1 MACQSYDA
9 NYKALIILQK
19 TSLVLLNS
27 AIHLLN
33 GQINT
38 GMRPKQHSYRHLPA
52 AQPRALGS
60 LPAWPYNLRT
70 LFVELVMP
78 NLHLADLTA
87 EIEAN
92 VRRALAEDIGSG
104 DITARL
110 IPAERLAKAT
120 IITRDNAVISGTAWV
135 DAVFRQLDPR
145 VAVHWQVA
153 DGERVSPNQVL
164 FHLEGP
170 ARSLLS
176 GERSALN
183 FLQMLSGVATHAQ
196 QLADQVAQ
204 TQVKLLDTRK
214 TLPGLRL
221 AQKYAVTCG
230 GCHNHRIGLYDAFL
244 IKENHIA
251 ACGGIA
257 QAISA
262 AHKIAPGKPV
272 EIEVESLAE
281 LKEALAAGAD
291 IIMLDELSMDDM
303 REAVR
308 LNAGKAKLEASG
320 GINEST
326 LLPIAQTGVDY
337 ISIGAMTKDVKA
349 VDLSMRLSL

>member
-1 MACQSYDA
+1 
-9 NYKALIILQK
+9 
-19 TSLVLLNS
+19 
-27 AIHLLN
+27 
-33 GQINT
+33 
-38 GMRPKQHSYRHLPA
+38 
-52 AQPRALGS
+52 
-60 LPAWPYNLRT
+60 
-70 LFVELVMP
+70 MP
-78 NLHLADLTA
+78 NLRLDALTA

-92 VRRALAEDIGSG
+92 VRRALLEDVGSG
-104 DITARL
+104 DITAQL

-120 IITRDNAVISGTAWV
+120 VISRDAAVIAGTAWV

-145 VAVHWQVA
+145 VAVHWQIV
-153 DGERVSPNQVL
+153 DGDRVQPNQAL

-170 ARSLLS
+170 ARSLLT

-183 FLQMLSGVATHAQ
+183 FLQLLSGVATRAQ
-196 QLADQVAQ
+196 RYADMVAD

-214 TLPGLRL
+214 TLPGLRM

-230 GCHNHRIGLYDAFL
+230 GCHNHRIGLFDAFL

-257 QAISA
+257 EAITA

-272 EIEVESLAE
+272 EIEVESLDE
-281 LKEALAAGAD
+281 LKQALDGGAD
-291 IIMLDELSMDDM
+291 IIMLDELSLDDM

-308 LNAGKAKLEASG
+308 LTAGRAKLEASG
-320 GINEST
+320 GVTDAT
-326 LLPIAQTGVDY
+326 LRTVAETGVDY
-337 ISIGAMTKDVKA
+337 ISIGTLTKDVKA

>member
-1 MACQSYDA
+1 
-9 NYKALIILQK
+9 
-19 TSLVLLNS
+19 
-27 AIHLLN
+27 
-33 GQINT
+33 
-38 GMRPKQHSYRHLPA
+38 
-52 AQPRALGS
+52 
-60 LPAWPYNLRT
+60 
-70 LFVELVMP
+70 MP
-78 NLHLADLTA
+78 NLQLATLTA

-92 VRRALAEDIGSG
+92 VRRALLEDVGSG
-104 DITARL
+104 DITAQL

-120 IITRDNAVISGTAWV
+120 IISRDAAVIAGTAWV

-145 VAVHWQVA
+145 VAVHWQVV
-153 DGERVSPNQVL
+153 DGDRVQPNQAL

-170 ARSLLS
+170 ARSLLT

-183 FLQMLSGVATHAQ
+183 FLQMLSGVATKAQ
-196 QLADQVAQ
+196 HYADMVSD

-214 TLPGLRL
+214 TLPGLRM

-230 GCHNHRIGLYDAFL
+230 GCHNHRIGLFDAFL

-257 QAISA
+257 EAITA

-272 EIEVESLAE
+272 EIEVESLNE
-281 LKEALAAGAD
+281 LRQALDAGAD
-291 IIMLDELSMDDM
+291 IVMLDELSLDDM

-308 LNAGKAKLEASG
+308 LNAGRAKLEASG
-320 GINEST
+320 GINDET
-326 LLPIAQTGVDY
+326 LRVIAETGVDY
-337 ISIGAMTKDVKA
+337 ISIGALTKDVKA

>member
-1 MACQSYDA
+1 
-9 NYKALIILQK
+9 
-19 TSLVLLNS
+19 
-27 AIHLLN
+27 
-33 GQINT
+33 
-38 GMRPKQHSYRHLPA
+38 
-52 AQPRALGS
+52 
-60 LPAWPYNLRT
+60 
-70 LFVELVMP
+70 MP
-78 NLHLADLTA
+78 NLQLATLTA

-92 VRRALAEDIGSG
+92 VRRALLEDVGSG
-104 DITARL
+104 DITAQL

-120 IITRDNAVISGTAWV
+120 VISRDAAVIAGTAWV

-145 VAVHWQVA
+145 VAVHWQVV
-153 DGERVSPNQVL
+153 DGDRVQPNQAL

-170 ARSLLS
+170 ARSLLT

-183 FLQMLSGVATHAQ
+183 FLQMLSGVATKARHY
-196 QLADQVAQ
+196 ADIVAN

-214 TLPGLRL
+214 TLPGLRF

-230 GCHNHRIGLYDAFL
+230 GCHNHRIGLFDAFL

-257 QAISA
+257 QAINA

-281 LKEALAAGAD
+281 LREALDAGAD
-291 IIMLDELSMDDM
+291 IVMLDELSLDDM

-320 GINEST
+320 GINDDT
-326 LLPIAQTGVDY
+326 LLVIAETGVDY